1 MRTADIHQATWR
13 TKVLDALPTARPHR
27 LSYIMSISLAVV
39 AAAAAGLTV
48 AYPSLLTGVAGSN
61 GNLRGT
67 AVVVLAVGLPLLAV
81 AMVGAARGSARGS
94 ARAFVVWLGAL
105 GYLLYQAVLFCFA
118 TPFNNLF
125 LFYVAYLSL
134 AVWSLVFLLRGTDFA
149 TFGEQLS
156 PNMPIRYIAGYAL
169 VVAVLNAAAWLAGIL
184 PAVFSGHPRDVL
196 DGTGLLTNPVYIQD
210 LAIWL
215 PLMVT
220 AALAA
225 RRHRV
230 WGKLFTG
237 AMLTLFV
244 LESISISV
252 DQWCGS
258 HADPAF
264 SASSTAMVPVF
275 AAVALLTAVP
285 LISFLRNV
293 DGASA

>member
-1 MRTADIHQATWR
+1 MRTADIEQATWR
-13 TKVLDALPTARPHR
+13 TRVLDALPTARPHR
-27 LSYIMSISLAVV
+27 LPYIMSTLLAVA

-48 AYPSLLTGVAGSN
+48 AYPSLLTGVPGSN

-81 AMVGAARGSARGS
+81 AIVGAARGSAR
-94 ARAFVVWLGAL
+94 ALVVWLGTL

-149 TFGEQLS
+149 TFGKHLS

-184 PAVFSGHPRDVL
+184 PAVFSEHPRDVL

-215 PLMVT
+215 PLLVT

-225 RRHRV
+225 RRNRV
-230 WGKLFTG
+230 WGMLFTG
-237 AMLTLFV
+237 SMLTLFV

-252 DQWCGS
+252 DQWFGS
-258 HADPAF
+258 HADPAS
-264 SASSTAMVPVF
+264 SASSTAMVPAF
-275 AAVALLTAVP
+275 AAVAIITAVP

>member
-1 MRTADIHQATWR
+1 MRTADIQQATWR

-27 LSYIMSISLAVV
+27 LPYIMSTLLAVA

-48 AYPSLLTGVAGSN
+48 AYPSLLTGVPGSN

-81 AMVGAARGSARGS
+81 AMVGAARGSARF
-94 ARAFVVWLGAL
+94 FVVWLGTL

-149 TFGEQLS
+149 TFGKQLS

-184 PAVFSGHPRDVL
+184 PAVFSEHPRDVL

-215 PLMVT
+215 PLLVT

-225 RRHRV
+225 RRNRV

-237 AMLTLFV
+237 SMLTLFV

-252 DQWCGS
+252 DQWFGS
-258 HADPAF
+258 HADPAS
-264 SASSTAMVPVF
+264 SASSAAMVPAF
-275 AAVALLTAVP
+275 AVVAIITAVP
-285 LISFLRNV
+285 LVFFLRNV

>member
-1 MRTADIHQATWR
+1 MRTADIQQATWR

-27 LSYIMSISLAVV
+27 LPYIMSTLLAV
-39 AAAAAGLTV
+39 AAFAAAGLTV
-48 AYPSLLTGVAGSN
+48 AYPSLLTGVPGSN

-81 AMVGAARGSARGS
+81 AMVGAARGSAR
-94 ARAFVVWLGAL
+94 ALVVWLGTL

-149 TFGEQLS
+149 TFGKQLS

-184 PAVFSGHPRDVL
+184 PAVFSEHPRDVL

-215 PLMVT
+215 PLLVT

-225 RRHRV
+225 RRNRV

-237 AMLTLFV
+237 SMLTLFV

-252 DQWCGS
+252 DQWFGS
-258 HADPAF
+258 HADPAS
-264 SASSTAMVPVF
+264 SASSAAMVPAF
-275 AAVALLTAVP
+275 AVVAIITAVP
-285 LISFLRNV
+285 LVFFLRNV